1 MSLPLASDPVITGM
15 TNDTGTGQDG
25 DVVNK
30 ALFVDIAEAIDEFCV
45 DSDTPSSQTPGETT
59 AEVIDAR
66 GAKASLNARI
76 SGVIDENGLLIGDA
90 KVVEVRGTCG
100 EDIADLEVAYL
111 SRGIGGGTQGLWY
124 RGDASFQYA
133 SAAARM
139 VGVCIAGEASG
150 RSAVFRILGEMEG
163 FTGLNPGIEYYISE
177 TAGELTDARPAIGR
191 SVGVARSTETL
202 YITNDLM
209 SAGTMRGVPG
219 MRISS
224 NSTTVSTPAS
234 LVETDLVSHGIHGST
249 LSVDEDTISMTA
261 ALAVNNTAFAKTIR
275 VKFGTAT
282 LATFTIAA
290 GSTRSIFLTV
300 EIKRTGAATQKT
312 VCSLV
317 VDGGSTVA
325 VIIASPTETL
335 SSLNGLVITGQNT
348 DAADVITH
356 YHSTVRT
363 A

>member
-30 ALFVDIAEAIDEFCV
+30 ATFEALAAAIDEFCV

-59 AEVIDAR
+59 AEVRDAR
-66 GAKASLNARI
+66 GAKADLNARI
-76 SGVIDENGLLIGDA
+76 SGVIDENGLLISDS
-90 KVVEVRGTCG
+90 KVVDVRGVCG

-111 SRGIGGGTQGLWY
+111 SRGLGGNTQGLWY

-133 SAAARM
+133 SAAARL
-139 VGVCIAGEASG
+139 VGICIGGAASG
-150 RSAVFRILGEMEG
+150 QSVYFRILGEMDG

-191 SVGVARSTETL
+191 SVAVARSTESL
-202 YITNDLM
+202 YVTNDLM

-224 NSTTVSTPAS
+224 DSTTVSTS
-234 LVETDLVSHGIHGST
+234 GTGTTETDLVSHSIEGST
-249 LSVDEDTISMTA
+249 LAVNEDTISMSA
-261 ALAVNNTAFAKTIR
+261 ALAVSNTAFDKTIR
-275 VKFGTAT
+275 VKFGSAT
-282 LATFTIAA
+282 LAAFTIAA
-290 GSTRSIFLTV
+290 GAARTIRLDV

-312 VCSLV
+312 ICSV
-317 VDGGSTVA
+317 MGVGVSEA
-325 VIIASPTETL
+325 FIQSPTETL
-335 SSLNGLVITGQNT
+335 SSLNALKITGQNT